1 MQQRFFWGESGL
13 FYELWTR
20 LYISMY
26 DFKVCPHGA
35 IATAIYLSQLMD
47 YMEPTD
53 ACENI
58 TFRQLRMR
66 AVIAVKIATCE
77 QPFKAH

>member
-1 MQQRFFWGESGL
+1 
-13 FYELWTR
+13 
-20 LYISMY
+20 MY

-58 TFRQLRMR
+58 TFRQLRLR
-66 AVIAVKIATCE
+66 AIITVEIARCE
-77 QPFKAH
+77 QPFKAYWRIQRGRQECASPPQEVQIL